1 MNKAKRIILKNSL
14 IVASIMLLSAFTAR
28 LSLLQTFQFSPV
40 AALAQEPSTTLP
52 VLAPSTNFE
61 QNFRDVAQQA
71 MQGVV
76 RIDVTTIRKGPA
88 SGGNP
93 LPFGDFFDPN
103 FLGRNQPQEEQEF
116 RSGGLG
122 SGFVIERTGNTIY
135 VMTNHH
141 VAGTADEVKIEFK
154 DGRIFDALIIA
165 SDERKDLSLLS
176 ADIGSDNPDIK
187 ALPLGD
193 SDTLEVGDWIMAV
206 GSPFGYDFTV
216 TSGIVSAVGRT
227 GGPGSNVNDFIQTD
241 AAINQGNSG
250 GPLMNMR
257 GEVIGINTWIATRNG
272 GSIGLSFSVPINNAK
287 VALTSLRQGK
297 SPEYGWVGVN
307 LLDVRNMGG
316 SEYAKSAG
324 FSQTRGPIITNVF
337 SGSPAE
343 KAGLLAGDL
352 VLRVNEHPINSTD
365 RLLYIVGALPPN
377 SKAEFVVI
385 RNGKE
390 TNALVQVEARKGEKE
405 LEASPTVPWPGV
417 LPFPLNAS
425 IRRELR
431 LKEEQVGVVVAGVFP
446 RSPLSVVRVSDVIT
460 AINGKP
466 ISSVQEFYAV
476 LNSLPATGSFEITFL
491 QRGQRNPVT
500 ATVKRD

>member
-1 MNKAKRIILKNSL
+1 MKKTIRPVIKNGLII
-14 IVASIMLLSAFTAR
+14 AGIMLLSAFTAR
-28 LSLLQTFQFSPV
+28 LSLLNTFQFSSVP
-40 AALAQEPSTTLP
+40 ALAQETSSTFS
-52 VLAPSTNFE
+52 VLSPSTNFE
-61 QNFRDVAQQA
+61 QTFRNVAQQA
-71 MQGVV
+71 MLGVV

-88 SGGNP
+88 SSSP
-93 LPFGDFFDPN
+93 RPFGDFFDPD

-122 SGFVIERTGNTIY
+122 SGFVIERTGNMIY

-154 DGRIFDALIIA
+154 DGRVFDATIIA

-176 ADIGSDNPDIK
+176 ADVGKDNPDIK

-193 SDTLEVGDWIMAV
+193 SDSLEVGDWIMAV

-216 TSGIVSAVGRT
+216 TAGIVSAVGRT

-257 GEVIGINTWIATRNG
+257 GEVVGINTWIATRNG

-297 SPEYGWVGVN
+297 SPEYGWVGVS
-307 LLDVRNMGG
+307 LLDVRNLGG
-316 SEYAKSAG
+316 ADYAKSAG
-324 FSQTRGPIITNVF
+324 FSQTRGAIISSVF

-352 VLRVNEHPINSTD
+352 VLRVNEHPINSID

-377 SKAEFVVI
+377 SAATFVVI

-390 TNALVQVEARKGEKE
+390 TKAVVQVVTRKSEQD
-405 LEASPTVPWPGV
+405 LETSPAVAWPGIV
-417 LPFPLNAS
+417 PVPLNAGL
-425 IRRELR
+425 RRELR
-431 LKEEQVGVVVAGVFP
+431 LGEEQTGVVVGGVMP

-460 AINGKP
+460 AINGNK
-466 ISSVQEFYAV
+466 ITSVQEFYAA
-476 LNSLPATGSFEITFL
+476 LGGLANEGSFEITFL

-500 ATVKRD
+500 ATVKRN